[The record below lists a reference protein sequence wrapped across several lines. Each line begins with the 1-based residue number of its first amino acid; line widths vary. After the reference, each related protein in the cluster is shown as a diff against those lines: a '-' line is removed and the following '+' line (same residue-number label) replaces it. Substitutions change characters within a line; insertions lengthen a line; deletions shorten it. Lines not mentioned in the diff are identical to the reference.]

1 MDGDIL
7 SEVIEVE
14 KEIQKCLELER
25 RKAQEWLE
33 KMKALTA
40 EESARNERE
49 IREDFERAIA
59 EAERQAVSRAA
70 VVVKEAEARAGRL
83 RMLDEG
89 TLKTIVEKHVVK
101 ILPG

>member
-70 VVVKEAEARAGRL
+70 VVVKDAEARAGRL
-83 RMLDEG
+83 RTLDER
-89 TLKTIVEKHVVK
+89 TLKSIVEKHVAK